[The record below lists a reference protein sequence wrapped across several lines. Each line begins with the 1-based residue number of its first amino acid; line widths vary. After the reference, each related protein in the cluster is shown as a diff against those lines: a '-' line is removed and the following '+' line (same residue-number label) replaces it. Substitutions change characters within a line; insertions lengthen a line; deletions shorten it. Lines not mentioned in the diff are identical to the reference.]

1 MKPVATTS
9 STVDDYIHQMK
20 QDLYST
26 DYGKVGIEFT
36 IVRDQV
42 TYVKRIREKQ
52 YQLTKSVDDTV

>member
-20 QDLYST
+20 QDLHST

-36 IVRDQV
+36 IVKDQV

-52 YQLTKSVDDTV
+52 YQLTKSVDDTA

>member
-1 MKPVATTS
+1 METVATMS
-9 STVDDYIHQMK
+9 ATVDDYIHQLK

-36 IVRDQV
+36 ISNDQV

-52 YQLTKSVDDTV
+52 YQLSKTVDETL

>member
-1 MKPVATTS
+1 MENVATTS
-9 STVDDYIHQMK
+9 STVDDYIYQMK

-36 IVRDQV
+36 ICNDRV

-52 YQLTKSVDDTV
+52 YQLTKTVDE

>member
-1 MKPVATTS
+1 METVATMS
-9 STVDDYIHQMK
+9 ATVDDYIDQMK

-36 IVRDQV
+36 INDDQV

-52 YQLTKSVDDTV
+52 YQLTKSVDDEG